1 MKALIVDDDLALAD
15 IVSFTLRRAGYE
27 VTVAHDGLTALETW
41 SSGAPDLI
49 ILDLNL
55 PKLDGLAVCQQIRSQ
70 SETPIIILSVRAE
83 EDDVVRGLKLGADDY
98 IIKPFSPRQLIAR
111 IEAVLRRSGTNS
123 TFHNPLEVGNL
134 SLDPSRR
141 KVSLCGQFIAQLT
154 PLESRLFEVLMRNSG
169 QVLTTDFL
177 IDHTWGPEGGDRGML
192 KQLIYRLRMK
202 IETDTSGPQFIETVP
217 GIGYSLVH
225 QTIEHEE
232 DHAS

>member
-1 MKALIVDDDLALAD
+1 MKALVVDDDLALAD
-15 IVSFTLRRAGYE
+15 ILSFTLSRAGYE
-27 VTVAHDGLTALETW
+27 VSVAHDGLTALEVW
-41 SSGAPDLI
+41 SSEAPDLI

-70 SETPIIILSVRAE
+70 SDTPIIILSVRAE

-111 IEAVLRRSGTNS
+111 SEAVLRRAVTSSVSQDPIET
-123 TFHNPLEVGNL
+123 GNL

-141 KVSLCGQFIAQLT
+141 EVSICGQSKTRLT
-154 PLESRLFEVLMRNSG
+154 PLESRLLEVLMRNNG

-177 IDHTWGPEGGDRGML
+177 IDHIWGPEGGDRGML

-202 IETDTSGPQFIETVP
+202 IEADTSEPKCIKTVL
-217 GIGYSLVH
+217 GIGYSLIPS
-225 QTIEHEE
+225 TIGIEK
-232 DHAS
+232 DHTP